1 VTTKLE
7 LAETREREIV
17 IQRSLTKQ
25 GNSAGAGNGAM
36 YR

>member
-17 IQRSLTKQ
+17 IQRSLNKQ
-25 GNSAGAGNGAM
+25 TSLNNGG